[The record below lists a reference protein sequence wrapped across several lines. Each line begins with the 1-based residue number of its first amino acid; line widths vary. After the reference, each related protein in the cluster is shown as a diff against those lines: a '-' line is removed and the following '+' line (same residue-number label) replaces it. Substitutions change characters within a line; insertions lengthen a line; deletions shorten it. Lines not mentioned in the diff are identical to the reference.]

1 MCYGQCDAVFVN
13 AESTLLWSSECSCSP
28 ENGGLDTMIFGMTVS
43 HIENEA
49 GPCGWGSQRSG
60 CGTNANTFQIGGG
73 VPIWAAT
80 IVCPEPYAN
89 DVIFCQHPSV
99 PPPPPDECF
108 VFYDDA
114 YCFTYGKMFALG
126 GGLAR
131 TGFWHYNFAYGCYS
145 KCDWSVTSKFVKLAC
160 TSGDPEPHI
169 IGVLRVAAPG
179 LGPSG
184 PDHIDSLMRT
194 ASISYVGSTWTVL
207 ASHVIVD
214 MVNPF
219 LDIRR
224 ILVQVCTGS
233 TMK

>member
-1 MCYGQCDAVFVN
+1 MLSCKVQETPYFVEFSGDYIIKIVSKVASITTVVFVASMCYGQCDAVFVN

-99 PPPPPDECF
+99 PPPPPRMNASFSMMMRTVLHTARCLRSVVDLQGL
-108 VFYDDA
+108 VFG
-114 YCFTYGKMFALG
+114 TITL
-126 GGLAR
+126 R
-131 TGFWHYNFAYGCYS
+131 TGAIQNATGLLRQSSSSWPVPPATLS
-145 KCDWSVTSKFVKLAC
+145 RTLLAFC
-160 TSGDPEPHI
+160 ELLHLGW
-169 IGVLRVAAPG
+169 GLRVPII
-179 LGPSG
+179 L
-184 PDHIDSLMRT
+184 
-194 ASISYVGSTWTVL
+194 
-207 ASHVIVD
+207 
-214 MVNPF
+214 
-219 LDIRR
+219 IR
-224 ILVQVCTGS
+224 S
-233 TMK
+233 

>member
-1 MCYGQCDAVFVN
+1 MLSCKVQETPYFVELSGDYIIKIVSKVASITTVVFVASMCYGQCDAVFVN

-99 PPPPPDECF
+99 PPPPPPDECF

-145 KCDWSVTSKFVKLAC
+145 KCD
-160 TSGDPEPHI
+160 
-169 IGVLRVAAPG
+169 
-179 LGPSG
+179 
-184 PDHIDSLMRT
+184 
-194 ASISYVGSTWTVL
+194 
-207 ASHVIVD
+207 
-214 MVNPF
+214 
-219 LDIRR
+219 
-224 ILVQVCTGS
+224 
-233 TMK
+233 